1 MVAAGAFYASPVLP
15 AATVTLGA
23 AILVLPVVGRYR
35 GRFWYE
41 IAAAWLALRQR
52 REHSAR
58 VARRVQA
65 AGPDATELA
74 ALAPGLS
81 VRTVNVHQMRF
92 GLGADDGG
100 WFGVIALAPRDALS
114 REEGSQLRLDWL
126 ARAAGPQA
134 SVQLVVRHTTLPAPA
149 GSDAPCAQ
157 SYGAL
162 REALA
167 APAQRDVWIAVRVGA
182 QSTATSIADGAGV
195 ARAVGGALWRISSA
209 LTTHGLEHTV
219 LDGPGVDQ
227 ALLAAYGPDPYD
239 GPLARQPRTP
249 RELWTQWRATHLVH
263 VSYAVVNWT
272 ARPGVLTGLAQ
283 VPTAVSANTAII
295 VNTIRERGQERGPT
309 GARMVV
315 RVAARHELAGQ
326 ASRELRIA
334 ARVLG
339 VRLVRLDGEQ
349 AAAVYATTPTAT
361 LYGWGTSW

>member
-1 MVAAGAFYASPVLP
+1 MVAAGAFYVLPVLP
-15 AATVTLGA
+15 AAAVTVGA
-23 AILVLPVVGRYR
+23 AVLMLPVVGRYR

-41 IAAAWLALRQR
+41 TASAWLALRER
-52 REHSAR
+52 RERGAR

-65 AGPDATELA
+65 AGPYRFELA

-81 VRTVNVHQMRF
+81 VRTVNDHQMRF
-92 GLGADDGG
+92 GLGADDDG

-114 REEGSQLRLDWL
+114 REEGSELRMDWL

-134 SVQLVVRHTTLPAPA
+134 SVQLVVRHTSLPAA
-149 GSDAPCAQ
+149 GGSDTPCAQ

-182 QSTATSIADGAGV
+182 PWTATSIADGSGV
-195 ARAVGGALWRISSA
+195 ARAVGGALSRVSSA

-219 LDGPGVDQ
+219 LDGPEVDQ

-239 GPLARQPRTP
+239 GRLARPPRTP
-249 RELWTQWRATHLVH
+249 RELWTHWRATHLVH
-263 VSYAVVNWT
+263 VCYAVANWT

-283 VPTAVSANTAII
+283 VPTAVSATTAII
-295 VNTIRERGQERGPT
+295 VNTIRVRGQERGPT
-309 GARMVV
+309 GARLVV
-315 RVAARHELAGQ
+315 RVAARPELAGQ
-326 ASRELRIA
+326 AARELRVA

-361 LYGWGTSW
+361 VFGWGTSW